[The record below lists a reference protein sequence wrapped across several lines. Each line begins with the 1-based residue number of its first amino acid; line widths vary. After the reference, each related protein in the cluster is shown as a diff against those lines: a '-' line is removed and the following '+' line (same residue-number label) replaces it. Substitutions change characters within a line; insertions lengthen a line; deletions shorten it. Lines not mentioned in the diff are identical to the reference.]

1 MKHLLLTTIAA
12 LMLVVGMTGRGAGP
26 LEQVTQPKDD
36 DSARLRAGNASA
48 NGGLR
53 LNEILASN
61 RTGRLDDEGQTSDWI
76 EIHNPGTAP
85 VRLGGYRLTN
95 DPNVPDK
102 WAFPNNRIQAGG
114 YHLVWMSGLDRVALA
129 PQALRT
135 SAATIPFE
143 TTLIQPGADWR
154 YLLGFGNRQSTIGW
168 TAVGFDDSAFAVGPA
183 GFGYGDEDDATELPF
198 GTTAVLIR
206 REFTLKEPLMS
217 ESLVLQVDYDDG
229 FAAYLNGTRVAAV
242 NAPAGEP
249 NLDSV
254 ARDGREAGFAE
265 RFDLSSHAGLLRQ
278 GKNVLAVAGL
288 NTHRESS
295 DMSLRI
301 ALGVLPAVCH
311 ANFRLKK
318 EGGSLY
324 LIAPDGS
331 IADRVEYQHQVA
343 DQSLGRPASSLA
355 DWGYFLTPTPGSA
368 NTSPQQP
375 KPVKSRISFFPE
387 PGAVGQGDKVRIRD
401 KSSAAVDIR
410 FTTDG
415 SDPDGSSRLYREPVE
430 LVASSLFRAAAFIGN
445 ERASPVVPATYLVG
459 RRPALPVLSVS
470 MKPADFLEVH
480 LQSSARGRGSERP
493 AFLEIFNPDGERIAA
508 TGFGFRL
515 HGGAG
520 RRGGLDIKKSY
531 RAYFRGIYGDR
542 RVDHPIIPEAGVK
555 EFDKLVLRSNFN
567 DGRSHG
573 SYIRD
578 QVIRDLHR
586 DMGALSSGGSWYV
599 LLVNSASHGVFNV
612 VERMD
617 EEFFASH
624 IGPGE
629 YDVIKTGDTVLSGTR
644 QGWDKLR
651 KFISTTDFS
660 NPANYEELS
669 RRVDIENFTSYV
681 ILNLWTLNLD
691 WPHNNWYAAR
701 RVPDG
706 KWIFLCW
713 DAEWGLGG
721 GPYDLDADPYAFIDS
736 GGAYGHSLSRK
747 LFFALIGN
755 PGYSEYYQQEVRRH
769 LNNALS
775 PGNALRQVR
784 RHRDAIAA
792 DIGHEFETR
801 GYDKQQWHAKIA
813 EIENF
818 VRNCG
823 DFFQRY
829 TDEYFS
835 YKTSPII
842 EDRVAMIEGEDGRR
856 HVVYRAADGQL
867 HELSVSP
874 DGSRGQDSTITML
887 AKAPPAAGRPTA
899 CSLGPGDPRV
909 LYRGK
914 AGHLHELSRVAG
926 GADAGAWRHTDL
938 TVQLDIPVAGCD
950 PSVVV
955 LDGVPHIV
963 YADDTARLREI
974 WLDEQWRHRPLPAA
988 PRPAGGIVVSHSER
1002 ALHVTY
1008 RTMFGAACEQT
1019 LVLEAATEGRRSW
1032 SPRLIHRLPARGQP
1046 VGFNANGKRVIVFR
1060 AAEQWP
1066 SREPFV
1072 FDWIERNRQPDYR
1085 RYSGPRDTLVQALDR
1100 GHRFRDLEP
1109 IGTPAGQ
1116 IAGNPCVIHDAKRNR
1131 DHLAYRDSAG
1141 HIREATRNGDAWR
1154 LTNPTMLAEAPPAA
1168 GEPSGLVSALTGS
1181 RYYVYRG
1188 REGDLHELCFDGSW
1202 SHRNLSTA
1210 KELKAEGK

>member
-1 MKHLLLTTIAA
+1 
-12 LMLVVGMTGRGAGP
+12 MLVVGMTGRGAGS

-154 YLLGFGNRQSTIGW
+154 YLLGSGNRQSTIGW

-242 NAPAGEP
+242 NASAGEP

-331 IADRVEYQHQVA
+331 IADRVEYQRQVA

-368 NTSPQQP
+368 NTGPQQP

-401 KSSAAVDIR
+401 KLSAAVDVR

-415 SDPDGSSRLYREPVE
+415 SDPDASSRLYREPIK
-430 LVASSLFRAAAFIGN
+430 LVDSSLFRAAAFIGN

-480 LQSSARGRGSERP
+480 LQSSARGHGSERP
-493 AFLEIFNPDGERIAA
+493 AFLEIFNPDGERVAA

-644 QGWDKLR
+644 QGWDELR

-775 PGNALRQVR
+775 PRNALRQVR

-801 GYDKQQWHAKIA
+801 GYDEQQWHAKIA

-835 YKTSPII
+835 YKTSPVI

-887 AKAPPAAGRPTA
+887 AKAPPAAGRPIA
-899 CSLGPGDPRV
+899 YSLGPGDPRV
-909 LYRGK
+909 LYRGMS
-914 AGHLHELSRVAG
+914 GHLHELSRVAG
-926 GADAGAWRHTDL
+926 GADAGAWHHTDL
-938 TVQLDIPVAGCD
+938 TAQLDIPVAGCD

-974 WLDEQWRHRPLPAA
+974 WLDEQWRHRPLPAS

-1085 RYSGPRDTLVQALDR
+1085 RYSGPRDTFVQALDI

-1154 LTNPTMLAEAPPAA
+1154 LTNPTTLAEAPPAA

-1210 KELKAEGK
+1210 KELKTEGK

>member
-12 LMLVVGMTGRGAGP
+12 LMLVVGMTGRGAGS

-61 RTGRLDDEGQTSDWI
+61 RTGRLNDEGQTSDWI

-102 WAFPNNRIQAGG
+102 WAFPNNRIPAGG

-154 YLLGFGNRQSTIGW
+154 YLLGSGNRQSTIGW
-168 TAVGFDDSAFAVGPA
+168 TAGGFDDSAFAVGPA

-206 REFTLKEPLMS
+206 REFTLMEPLMS

-242 NAPAGEP
+242 NASAGEP

-331 IADRVEYQHQVA
+331 IADRVEYQRQVA

-368 NTSPQQP
+368 NTGPQQP

-410 FTTDG
+410 FTTNG
-415 SDPDGSSRLYREPVE
+415 SDPDGSSRLYREPIE
-430 LVASSLFRAAAFIGN
+430 LVDSSLFRAAAFIGN

-470 MKPADFLEVH
+470 MKPDDFLEVH
-480 LQSSARGRGSERP
+480 LQSSARGHGSERP
-493 AFLEIFNPDGERIAA
+493 AFLEIFNPDGERVAA
-508 TGFGFRL
+508 TGFGLRL

-644 QGWDKLR
+644 QGWDELR
-651 KFISTTDFS
+651 DFISTTDFS
-660 NPANYEELS
+660 NQANFEELS
-669 RRVDIENFTSYV
+669 RRVDIGNFTSYV

-775 PGNALRQVR
+775 PRNALRQVR

-801 GYDKQQWHAKIA
+801 GYDEQQWHAKIA

-887 AKAPPAAGRPTA
+887 AKAPPAAGRPIA
-899 CSLGPGDPRV
+899 YSLGPGDPRV

-938 TVQLDIPVAGCD
+938 TAQLDIPVAGCD

-974 WLDEQWRHRPLPAA
+974 WLDEQWRHRPLPAS

-1085 RYSGPRDTLVQALDR
+1085 RYSGPRDTFVQALDI

-1141 HIREATRNGDAWR
+1141 HIR
-1154 LTNPTMLAEAPPAA
+1154 
-1168 GEPSGLVSALTGS
+1168 
-1181 RYYVYRG
+1181 
-1188 REGDLHELCFDGSW
+1188 
-1202 SHRNLSTA
+1202 
-1210 KELKAEGK
+1210 

>member
-1 MKHLLLTTIAA
+1 MKQLVITTIAA
-12 LMLVVGMTGRGAGP
+12 ALLVAGTSATGAGP
-26 LEQVTQPKDD
+26 LGQLAQAEGG
-36 DSARLRAGNASA
+36 DSVRVEAGISSAS
-48 NGGLR
+48 GGLR

-61 RTGRLDDEGQTSDWI
+61 RAGRLDDEGQTSDWI
-76 EIHNPGTAP
+76 EIHNPGASP
-85 VRLGGYRLTN
+85 MRLGGYRLTN

-102 WAFPNNRIQAGG
+102 WAFPNNRIPAGG
-114 YHLVWMSGLDRVALA
+114 YHLVWMSGLDRVSLA

-143 TTLIQPGADWR
+143 TILIKPGADWR
-154 YLLGFGNRQSTIGW
+154 YLLGSGNRQSTIGW

-217 ESLVLQVDYDDG
+217 ESLVLQLDYDDG

-265 RFDLSSHAGLLRQ
+265 RFDLSEHAGLLRQ

-295 DMSLRI
+295 DMSLQI

-318 EGGSLY
+318 DGGSLY

-331 IADRVEYQHQVA
+331 IADRVEYQRQVA
-343 DQSLGRPASSLA
+343 DQSLGRPASSPA
-355 DWGYFLTPTPGSA
+355 DWNYFLTPTPGSA
-368 NTSPQQP
+368 NAGPQQP

-387 PGAVGQGDKVRIRD
+387 PGAIGQGETIQIRD
-401 KSSAAVDIR
+401 KSSAAVNIR
-410 FTTDG
+410 YTTDG
-415 SDPDGSSRLYREPVE
+415 SNPDGSSWLYREPIEV
-430 LVASSLFRAAAFIGN
+430 VDTSLFRAAAFIGN
-445 ERASPVVPATYLVG
+445 ERASPVVPATYLCG

-470 MKPADFLEVH
+470 MMPADFLEVH

-493 AFLEIFNPDGERIAA
+493 AFLELFNPDGERVAA

-586 DMGALSSGGSWYV
+586 DMGALSSSGSWYV

-624 IGPGE
+624 LGPGE
-629 YDVIKTGDTVLSGTR
+629 YDVIKTGDTVLSGSR
-644 QGWDKLR
+644 HGWEELR

-669 RRVDIENFTSYV
+669 RRVDIENFTSYA

-713 DAEWGLGG
+713 DAEWGLLG
-721 GPYDLDADPYAFIDS
+721 GPYEPNANPYAFIDS
-736 GGAYGHSLSRK
+736 GGAYGHGLQRQ
-747 LFFALIGN
+747 LFFALLGN
-755 PGYSEYYQQEVRRH
+755 AGYREYYQQEVRRH

-775 PGNALRQVR
+775 PRNALRQVR
-784 RHRDAIAA
+784 RHRDAIAV
-792 DIGHEFETR
+792 DIGREFAAN
-801 GYDKQQWHAKIA
+801 GYDMERWHEEIAKI
-813 EIENF
+813 EKF
-818 VRNCG
+818 VRHG
-823 DFFQRY
+823 AESFQRY

-835 YKTSPII
+835 RETSPVV
-842 EDRVAMIEGEDGRR
+842 EDRVAMIEGEDGQR
-856 HVVYRAADGQL
+856 HVVYRSVDGQL
-867 HELSVSP
+867 HELSVFP
-874 DGSRGQDSTITML
+874 DGSRGRESIITML

-899 CSLGPGDPRV
+899 CSLGPGDRRV
-909 LYRGK
+909 FYRGK
-914 AGHLHELSRVAG
+914 AGHIHELSRVSG
-926 GADAGAWRHTDL
+926 DADAGVWRHTNL
-938 TVQLDIPVAGCD
+938 TEQLGIPAASCD
-950 PSVVV
+950 PSVAV

-963 YADDTARLREI
+963 YTDDTARLREI
-974 WLDEQWRHRPLPAA
+974 WKDRQWRHHPLPAA
-988 PRPAGGIVVSHSER
+988 PRPAGGVIISRSGR

-1019 LVLEAATEGRRSW
+1019 LFTDTATNDRRGW

-1046 VGFNANGKRVIVFR
+1046 IGFNADGKRVIVFR
-1060 AAEQWP
+1060 AAERWP

-1072 FDWIERNRQPDYR
+1072 FDWIERSRQPGYR
-1085 RYSGPRDTLVQALDR
+1085 RYSGPRDTFVQALDR

-1109 IGTPAGQ
+1109 LGTPAGQ
-1116 IAGNPCVIHDAKRNR
+1116 IAGNPCAIHDAKRNR

-1141 HIREATRNGDAWR
+1141 QIREATRNGDAWQ
-1154 LTNPTMLAEAPPAA
+1154 LTNPTVLAGAPRAA
-1168 GEPSGLVSALTGS
+1168 GEPAGLVSALTGS

-1188 REGDLHELCFDGSW
+1188 REGHLHELCFDGSW
-1202 SHRNLSTA
+1202 SHRDLSTA
-1210 KELKAEGK
+1210 ARREKN